1 MKVLFATY
9 PMAFHTPGGGEVQLL
24 AYERH
29 LADAGIE
36 VARFDPWNPRFMEH
50 DIVHYFS
57 CVGGSSH
64 FCAFVK
70 QLGLPLVVSSSL
82 WVTRETAAGFP
93 IDEIRHQ
100 LFLADRVVTN
110 SEAESAVLSGL
121 LELPVAKF
129 VTVRNAVD
137 ECFLRK
143 SDPDAFRSAFDIT
156 GDIVLCVGNIEPR
169 KNQLRLAEA
178 MQAIEDATLVLAGGA
193 RDQDYL
199 AAVRHAGGSKLRY
212 VGNLEHAGELIRS
225 AYAACT
231 VFALP
236 SLFETPGLAALE
248 AAAQGAPVVIT
259 GEGSTREYFGSAA
272 RYVDPMS
279 VSSIAA
285 AISDALAQRLTCAA
299 PSAFIPPTWHEVVA
313 ELKSIY
319 SELV

>member
-1 MKVLFATY
+1 
-9 PMAFHTPGGGEVQLL
+9 VQLL

-29 LADAGIE
+29 LVAAGTD
-36 VARFDPWNPRFMEH
+36 VVRFDPWNPGFMDT

-82 WVTRETAAGFP
+82 WVTRETAAEFP

-110 SEAESAVLSGL
+110 SRTESAMLSELLGL
-121 LELPVAKF
+121 PAAKF
-129 VTVRNAVD
+129 ATVRNAVD
-137 ECFLRK
+137 ERFLERA
-143 SDPDAFRSAFDIT
+143 DPGAFRRTFDIAE
-156 GDIVLCVGNIEPR
+156 DFVLCVGNIEPR
-169 KNQLRLAEA
+169 KNQLRLAQA
-178 MQAIEDATLVLAGGA
+178 MQGIENATLVLAGGA
-193 RDQDYL
+193 RDRDYL
-199 AAVRHAGGSKLRY
+199 AAVRSAGGSRLRH
-212 VGNLEHAGELIRS
+212 VGSLEHAGDLIRS

-248 AAAQGAPVVIT
+248 AAAQGAPVVVT
-259 GEGSTREYFGSAA
+259 GEGSTREYFGTAA
-272 RYVDPMS
+272 RYVDPKS
-279 VSSIAA
+279 TASIAS
-285 AISDALAQRLTCAA
+285 AISDALAQRLTRSA
-299 PSAFIPPTWHEVVA
+299 PSAFIPPVWPDVVA

-319 SELV
+319 SKLVVPGIS